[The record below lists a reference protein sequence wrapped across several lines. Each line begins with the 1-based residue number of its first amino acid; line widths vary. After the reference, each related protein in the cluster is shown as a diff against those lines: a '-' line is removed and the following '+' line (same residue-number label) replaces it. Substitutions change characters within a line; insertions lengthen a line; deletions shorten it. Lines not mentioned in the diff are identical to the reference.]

1 MNISNRKVY
10 VIPEVRIVE
19 VCQENLM
26 NNPTSWD
33 DGWGNKNTIIEG
45 NPGGG
50 SDPYAAKWHGFNAWD
65 DDIKY

>member
-19 VCQENLM
+19 VWQENLM

-50 SDPYAAKWHGFNAWD
+50 SDLYAAKWHGFNAWD

>member
-1 MNISNRKVY
+1 
-10 VIPEVRIVE
+10 
-19 VCQENLM
+19 M

-45 NPGGG
+45 TPDEG